1 MYTPNYYQCTRK
13 EMRQLLPKSYS
24 KVLEIGCGE
33 GNFRNNLRLKNE
45 YWGVEL
51 VEAVAEIA
59 KTKLDHVLVG
69 SYQEKTNEIP
79 DNYFDLVV
87 CNDVIEHMADH
98 DYFFKSIK
106 QKISHNGFLVFSI
119 PNVRYH
125 KNLYNL
131 IVNKDWKYEDIGILD
146 NTHLRFFTKKSIL
159 RTVDHHGFTIEDC
172 IGINDYWFKKFWE
185 RCVYF
190 VARTTLGED
199 IKYLQFGIRL
209 KKS

>member
-1 MYTPNYYQCTRK
+1 MC
-13 EMRQLLPKSYS
+13 
-24 KVLEIGCGE
+24 
-33 GNFRNNLRLKNE
+33 LKNE

-146 NTHLRFFTKKSIL
+146 NAHLRFFTKKSIL

-172 IGINDYWFKKFWE
+172 IGINDYWFNKFWE